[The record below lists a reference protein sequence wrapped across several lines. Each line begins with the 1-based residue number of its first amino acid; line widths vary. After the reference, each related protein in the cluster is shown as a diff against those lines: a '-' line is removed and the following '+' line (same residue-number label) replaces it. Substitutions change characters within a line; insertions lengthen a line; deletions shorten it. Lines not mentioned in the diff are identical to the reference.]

1 MNNNEYRVGVNRGLP
16 VGMGYFSV
24 SFGFGAMAVSQ
35 GVKTLDA
42 VLISAANLTSAG
54 QFAGLTLIVA
64 AATLWEMV
72 LTQLVINSRYAL
84 MSLALS
90 QRMGEKI
97 GLLPRLLIAFFNT
110 DEIFALAMA
119 REAPLTVPFLLGLG
133 TLPFIGWTLGTLCG
147 ALAGS
152 ILPLSI
158 RTALGVMLYGMFI
171 AIVVPPAKKNRDI
184 FVAVVLALIFSSL
197 FSWTPGLKTV
207 SPGLSIVVCTVA
219 AAAICAA
226 LGLTG
231 LAGGAAVAG
240 CCAQMIGFA
249 VMSFPENR
257 WGGLAAQGLGT
268 SMLQMGNIVRNVRIW
283 IPPTLASAVTGP
295 IATCLFKL
303 QMNGSPVSSGMGTCG
318 FVGQI
323 GVYTGWLN
331 GIASGTKAAITGF
344 DWLGLILISFVLPA
358 VLTWLFA
365 IPLRNWGWIKD
376 GDLKLDL

>member
-35 GVKTLDA
+35 GLKTLDA
-42 VLISAANLTSAG
+42 VLISATNLTSAG

-97 GLLPRLLIAFFNT
+97 SLLPRLLIAFFNT

-133 TLPFIGWTLGTLCG
+133 TLPFIGWTLGT
-147 ALAGS
+147 LAGS

-207 SPGLSIVVCTVA
+207 SPGLSIVICTVA

-226 LGLTG
+226 LFPVKEERE
-231 LAGGAAVAG
+231 AA
-240 CCAQMIGFA
+240 
-249 VMSFPENR
+249 
-257 WGGLAAQGLGT
+257 
-268 SMLQMGNIVRNVRIW
+268 
-283 IPPTLASAVTGP
+283 
-295 IATCLFKL
+295 
-303 QMNGSPVSSGMGTCG
+303 
-318 FVGQI
+318 
-323 GVYTGWLN
+323 
-331 GIASGTKAAITGF
+331 
-344 DWLGLILISFVLPA
+344 
-358 VLTWLFA
+358 
-365 IPLRNWGWIKD
+365 
-376 GDLKLDL
+376 